1 MRSGQC
7 SGAELKDA
15 GMIGSNGVDLRSG
28 QCSGGELK
36 DAGMIGSDGVDLS
49 WEVLDS

>member
-7 SGAELKDA
+7 SGGELKEA
-15 GMIGSNGVDLRSG
+15 GMIGSNGVELRSG

-36 DAGMIGSDGVDLS
+36 EAGMIGSNGVELS
-49 WEVLDS
+49 WKVLDS